1 MKIFE
6 NIALELID
14 YQNNDPFVSKLEST
28 LESIYKEMDNKIY
41 MDNKTLVEK
50 STYIKDI
57 EELIK
62 SRFNMNVTFEK
73 SLHVISP
80 AAIIPFFGDYLRE
93 AKEINRFGSDL
104 VSKMF
109 NFQDVVN
116 RINVITKERKKIL
129 DSLHNK
135 KGYIDLKNARVG
147 GYLSELK
154 HFIIIDFFFLKN
166 NFDISPRELTAIILH
181 ELGHAF
187 TGLEYHHKLETTNS
201 TIADILDNLNNNKPD
216 KAMYIFK
223 KNFTKKEFQDIAVN
237 TKEEI
242 HDFYGKLALAYLE
255 ELKTQM
261 INSKYDET
269 NFENLADSFAS
280 RFNLY
285 KDLVSGLNKLNS
297 KAGVTMENTVTS
309 YAILYFIQILM
320 FGLMLVFITPIGAII
335 FALLFITM
343 YKSNAS
349 ILVYDK
355 PVDRYNRIKN
365 SLINNLKN
373 INMSEDLIKDLLDQ
387 YIFIDEIIQ
396 KTGYFE
402 GVYKHIADLV
412 FTSNRNSNYYIKLQ
426 QQIENGLN
434 NMLFVSAAKVKVA

>member
-1 MKIFE
+1 
-6 NIALELID
+6 
-14 YQNNDPFVSKLEST
+14 
-28 LESIYKEMDNKIY
+28 
-41 MDNKTLVEK
+41 
-50 STYIKDI
+50 
-57 EELIK
+57 
-62 SRFNMNVTFEK
+62 
-73 SLHVISP
+73 
-80 AAIIPFFGDYLRE
+80 
-93 AKEINRFGSDL
+93 
-104 VSKMF
+104 
-109 NFQDVVN
+109 
-116 RINVITKERKKIL
+116 
-129 DSLHNK
+129 
-135 KGYIDLKNARVG
+135 
-147 GYLSELK
+147 
-154 HFIIIDFFFLKN
+154 
-166 NFDISPRELTAIILH
+166 
-181 ELGHAF
+181 
-187 TGLEYHHKLETTNS
+187 
-201 TIADILDNLNNNKPD
+201 
-216 KAMYIFK
+216 
-223 KNFTKKEFQDIAVN
+223 
-237 TKEEI
+237 
-242 HDFYGKLALAYLE
+242 
-255 ELKTQM
+255 M